1 MLTVCACLKQHQS
14 YTYMCTHFLRKNTVI
29 DNAFLFAVI
38 YSFENVS
45 GKMDFLLINNL
56 IGLNKTTASSR
67 LSEWSNSQKNI
78 TSLEFFSCISCGRVY
93 RSKTALSLHV
103 RVECGK
109 EPQRQCVFCLRKF
122 YHNGDLNRHLRHV
135 HKVNTVIS
143 ARDNKVT
150 SQQNLTVSF

>member
-1 MLTVCACLKQHQS
+1 
-14 YTYMCTHFLRKNTVI
+14 
-29 DNAFLFAVI
+29 
-38 YSFENVS
+38 
-45 GKMDFLLINNL
+45 MDFLIINNL
-56 IGLNKTTASSR
+56 IDLNKTATPSR
-67 LSEWSNSQKNI
+67 LCEWSSNSQKNV
-78 TSLEFFSCISCGRVY
+78 TSLEVFSCVSCGRVY

-135 HKVNTVIS
+135 HKVNT
-143 ARDNKVT
+143 AMNGRDNKLT

>member
-1 MLTVCACLKQHQS
+1 MQIILLIICC
-14 YTYMCTHFLRKNTVI
+14 
-29 DNAFLFAVI
+29 FAVI
-38 YSFENVS
+38 YSFKNVS

-56 IGLNKTTASSR
+56 IDLNKTSTSNR
-67 LSEWSNSQKNI
+67 LSEWNNSQKNI
-78 TSLEFFSCISCGRVY
+78 TSLEVFSCVSCGRVY

-109 EPQRQCVFCLRKF
+109 EPQRQCVLCLRKF

-135 HKVNTVIS
+135 HKVNTV
-143 ARDNKVT
+143 T